1 MFIRP
6 DYNLKSI
13 YDINLEELK
22 QNGIKGMLFDLDST
36 LMASKSGEYSKEV
49 LDWLDIVKKNFFV
62 GVISNNHNSKY
73 VEKVTKISNFPVL
86 FNAEKPRVKKAM
98 KFIIVKKKINIVLCF
113 YNIKFHLSADI
124 GKSVSQ
130 LYKKSLDII
139 KECIFKLFF
148 IVFFT
153 YGYKVKIVGI
163 LRNRLRELTFF
174 FRKGYTEI
182 GDSLSLPF
190 I

>member
-98 KFIIVKKKINIVLCF
+98 KFITKNGLKPKECAFVGDRPLTDVLCGK
-113 YNIKFHLSADI
+113 NLGCTTIMVDSITADT
-124 GKSVSQ
+124 
-130 LYKKSLDII
+130 
-139 KECIFKLFF
+139 EH
-148 IVFFT
+148 
-153 YGYKVKIVGI
+153 KIVRFVRF
-163 LRNRLRELTFF
+163 LEKLTV
-174 FRKGYTEI
+174 
-182 GDSLSLPF
+182 SH
-190 I
+190 